1 MSEHK
6 QNGKFWEFIR
16 KNSRVIIWGLTGFFT
31 LTVTMITLKSNVGL
45 NAASIM
51 ELKTECKDTVIFKAE
66 QRELNR
72 IMEKSLD
79 VIHSDVKRILEKMWC
94 VSRVLVTIWYRW
106 ILFRRRWDYGIRRNS
121 QIENKRV
128 SNYGV

>member
-79 VIHSDVKRILEKMWC
+79 VIHSDVKRILEKM
-94 VSRVLVTIWYRW
+94 
-106 ILFRRRWDYGIRRNS
+106 
-121 QIENKRV
+121 
-128 SNYGV
+128 